1 MGNRKRDRIQP
12 AALLLA
18 ASSPACTSVRLRRHD
33 PPAGRRFASGLEML
47 VSPAAYT
54 KGMACAICQARRPRR
69 HCPGVHGDICTIC
82 CGTEREVTVS
92 CPLDCEYLRDARKHE
107 KATPFDAE
115 NLPDRDI
122 RVSEELLESNGEL
135 LEFLSHTLVTAAFE
149 TPGVVDSDLRDA
161 LAALIRTYRTLQT
174 GIYYQSLPENALAA
188 KIFRAVEDAVA
199 EFRRQE
205 TDRLGMSRT
214 RDADLLGLLVFLERL
229 QLDRNNGRPRGRAF
243 LDLLRGLQPEST
255 DGASDSSPLVL
266 P

>member
-1 MGNRKRDRIQP
+1 M
-12 AALLLA
+12 
-18 ASSPACTSVRLRRHD
+18 
-33 PPAGRRFASGLEML
+33 
-47 VSPAAYT
+47 
-54 KGMACAICQARRPRR
+54 
-69 HCPGVHGDICTIC
+69 
-82 CGTEREVTVS
+82 S

-107 KATPFDAE
+107 KAAPFDAE
-115 NLPDRDI
+115 NLPNRDI

-229 QLDRNNGRPRGRAF
+229 ELDRNNGRPRGRAF

-255 DGASDSSPLVL
+255 AGASDSSPLVL